1 MTGFEFL
8 LLRIAPF
15 LLHGAAALLLLVLAG
30 TVAGWW
36 EPQWHWLTYLAFAA
50 LATLGLLRWAEAVRE
65 RFIRETALPQT
76 LKRRLRSLYPHLTP
90 KDCELAERAL
100 RQFFL
105 ACLRGN
111 GNFVAMPSKAADAMW
126 AAFVRLPQAYAAWSH
141 HALGQLPE
149 HSPAQVLG
157 KKLHGNDGLRRT
169 WYWTCKE
176 EAIDPRKPS
185 RLPLLFALDAKLN
198 IPDGFIYAT
207 GVAPA
212 APEGRA
218 RGIEATHFGTSF
230 SDPSYAGHAQDFGGA
245 EPRRSGLSFLD
256 SDSGTDGSD
265 GDGGGDGGG
274 GD

>member
-1 MTGFEFL
+1 MTGFELL

-30 TVAGWW
+30 SVASWW
-36 EPQWHWLTYLAFAA
+36 EPQWHWLAYLAFAA
-50 LATLGLLRWAEAVRE
+50 LGTLGLRRWAEAVRE
-65 RFIRETALPQT
+65 RFIRESGLPQI
-76 LKRRLRSLYPHLTP
+76 LKRRLRALYPHLTP

-111 GNFVAMPSKAADAMW
+111 GNFVAMPSKAADTMW
-126 AAFVRLPQAYAAWSH
+126 EAFARLPQYAAWSH
-141 HALGQLPE
+141 HALGRAPE
-149 HSPAQVLG
+149 HTPAQILG
-157 KKLHGNDGLRRT
+157 KKLHGNDGLRRA
-169 WYWTCKE
+169 WYWACKE

-198 IPDGFIYAT
+198 IPDGFIYDTGIAT
-207 GVAPA
+207 PQPRGK
-212 APEGRA
+212 A
-218 RGIEATHFGTSF
+218 RGTGATHFGTSF

-245 EPRRSGLSFLD
+245 DSRRTSLLFFD
-256 SDSGTDGSD
+256 SETGSD
-265 GDGGGDGGG
+265 GGDGGGDGGG